1 MDLETIRRNIK
12 AGMVSL
18 DECKDSQGFYSLQ
31 IENNL
36 RWFRTSREEKER
48 IEKYLKLI
56 FLFSTKPDVLSIFD
70 KQWLLDNADIDTS
83 FVPLSILNKYNL
95 EDL

>member
-12 AGMVSL
+12 AGMVAI
-18 DECKDSQGFYSLQ
+18 DECKDSQGFYNLQ

-48 IEKYLKLI
+48 IEKYLRLI
-56 FLFSTKPDVLSIFD
+56 FLFSKKPDSLTIFD
-70 KQWLLDNADIDTS
+70 KQWLLDNTDTDTS
-83 FVPLSILNKYNL
+83 IAPLSLLNKYNL

>member
-12 AGMVSL
+12 AGMVAV

-36 RWFRTSREEKER
+36 RWFRTSREEKEK
-48 IEKYLKLI
+48 IEKYLRLI
-56 FLFSTKPDVLSIFD
+56 FLFSTKPESLSMFD
-70 KQWLLDNADIDTS
+70 KLWLLENADTDTS
-83 FVPLSILNKYNL
+83 IAPLSILNKYNL